1 MASTYLT
8 RTIST
13 STNNTKFTISVWVKK
28 LSQVASSYQNIIN
41 SRQSGTTSGLG
52 LWFGNNDELFFNFGT
67 SSTSSVSCQTN
78 AKYRDNSAWYHI
90 VVTGDASQSGT
101 DKLKFW
107 VNGEQITS
115 FLTDNRSSFA
125 TIEYDL
131 GDTTY
136 PTIIGRKHDGTYQF
150 DGLMAHF
157 HFVDGTAYD
166 ASAFGQTDSTT
177 GIWKPIVSPSV
188 TYGTNGFF
196 LKFANSGSMGADSS
210 GNGNNFSVA
219 AGTLTQTQDT
229 PSNVF
234 ASINPNWKTYNAQP
248 TFSNLNLTISPT
260 TTAYQ
265 NHFSTLGVQG
275 SGKWYAEMKCNG
287 SPNSAMYYGVSSEA
301 ELDYLATNSNTIA
314 HTGTYS
320 YAIAMSSGDKRT
332 NNSNSSYGSGFSNG
346 DIMMFA
352 LDLDNSKVYFGK
364 NGTWFNSGDP
374 AAGTNPAF
382 SDVLTNSFY
391 FFGGTAYTNG
401 FTSVDWNFG
410 NGYFGTTAVSSA
422 NADGAG
428 LGLFEYAPPTGF
440 YSLCTKNINTYG

>member
-1 MASTYLT
+1 MATTQLT
-8 RTIST
+8 RTQSAGNRKIYTFSAWIKRSKLGAYLNVFGT
-13 STNNTKFTISVWVKK
+13 ASEGEALRFENTNTLTYFFNG
-28 LSQVASSYQNIIN
+28 SS
-41 SRQSGTTSGLG
+41 SGLVRTTQV
-52 LWFGNNDELFFNFGT
+52 F
-67 SSTSSVSCQTN
+67 
-78 AKYRDNSAWYHI
+78 RDPNAWYHI
-90 VVTGDASQSGT
+90 VVSVDTSQATASNRLKIYVNGSQITDFASETYPSLNQENKINQSGQT
-101 DKLKFW
+101 FYLA
-107 VNGEQITS
+107 NGHAETS
-115 FLTDNRSSFA
+115 
-125 TIEYDL
+125 
-131 GDTTY
+131 
-136 PTIIGRKHDGTYQF
+136 GRTF
-150 DGLMAHF
+150 DGVMAHV
-157 HFVDGTAYD
+157 HFTDGTAYA
-166 ASAFGQTDSTT
+166 ASAFGETDSTT
-177 GIWKPIVSPSV
+177 GIWKPKSSPSV

-196 LKFANSGSMGADSS
+196 LKFANSGSMGTDSS
-210 GNGNNFSVA
+210 GNGNNFTVA

-234 ASINPNWKTYNAQP
+234 ATINPNWKNYNDNP
-248 TFSNLNLTISPT
+248 SFSNLNLTISPT

-287 SPNSAMYYGVSSEA
+287 SSNSAMYYGISSES
-301 ELDYLATNSNTIA
+301 ELNYLETNSNVGG
-314 HTGTYS
+314 HTGTNS
-320 YAIAMSSGDKRT
+320 YMIAMSSGDKRS
-332 NNSNSSYGSGFSNG
+332 NNSNSSYGSGFSDG

-401 FTSVDWNFG
+401 FTSVDYNFG
-410 NGYFGTTAVSSA
+410 NGYFGTTAVSSS

-428 LGLFEYAPPTGF
+428 YGLFEYAPPTGY